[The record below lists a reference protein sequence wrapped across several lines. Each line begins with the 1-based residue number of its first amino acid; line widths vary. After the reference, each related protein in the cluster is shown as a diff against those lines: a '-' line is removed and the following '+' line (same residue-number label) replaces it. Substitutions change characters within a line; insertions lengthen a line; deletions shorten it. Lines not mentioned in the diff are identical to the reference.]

1 MLIWVAAISWDLW
14 TLCVMGMTG
23 TCRVCSFLHAW
34 SEELLWLVDVKEQL
48 VAQFH
53 IWDLQA
59 ANQVKWAT
67 QNRANILLRGDKIRR
82 PSVPVKRFCHAVHGL
97 SLQGCFQSLVTQHS
111 LEMWKGLFAFGRRL
125 SVRCVYKNQQS
136 YFILRSPS
144 DWQKMQKKRIHLS
157 NVKRWCWRPDAGTFT
172 QTITFCYLC
181 TLIELSVQA
190 GLLTY
195 GSCRL

>member
-82 PSVPVKRFCHAVHGL
+82 PSVPIKRFCHAVHGL

-125 SVRCVYKNQQS
+125 SVRCVYKNQQITLRLTEHAKKKNP
-136 YFILRSPS
+136 FIQREKVMLTSWRRYIHPNDHFLSPLHV
-144 DWQKMQKKRIHLS
+144 DWIK
-157 NVKRWCWRPDAGTFT
+157 CAGRFVN
-172 QTITFCYLC
+172 LW
-181 TLIELSVQA
+181 
-190 GLLTY
+190 LL
-195 GSCRL
+195 